1 MPFFVQC
8 LTHVTVTDIT
18 PSLYLYTSTFART
31 ADSVVIQHRLSVSLS
46 GDPSGQHRSRE
57 VAEGDTSTLASA
69 KAAPL
74 MPFLSLLKNICP
86 TKETIRAWWR
96 LISACPTAALWT
108 QVWGKRAPH
117 TAAEASQ
124 TERQSLAVTPW
135 QARHRSCGSNALTGW
150 SHVMTWKQTCE
161 PEQTETQR
169 KEHWSHSL
177 KSLTV

>member
-86 TKETIRAWWR
+86 TKETIRA
-96 LISACPTAALWT
+96 
-108 QVWGKRAPH
+108 
-117 TAAEASQ
+117 
-124 TERQSLAVTPW
+124 
-135 QARHRSCGSNALTGW
+135 
-150 SHVMTWKQTCE
+150 
-161 PEQTETQR
+161 
-169 KEHWSHSL
+169 
-177 KSLTV
+177 